1 MGKLLFFTILALS
14 VSFVCSILEA
24 VLLSITPAFVRAA
37 RDAGTKVGIRL
48 HRLKRDVDKPLA
60 AILSLNTIANTIG
73 AAGVGAQAAIVF
85 GNTYVGVI
93 SAILTLLILVFS
105 EIIPKTLG
113 ALHWRRLAPVAAWI
127 LPVMIRIL
135 FPLVWLA
142 MFITRRLSRNQKR
155 VGVSREELAALTA
168 IASTSDDFHARELK
182 IFQSMLSASRLK
194 AEDVMT
200 PRTVVFALQQD
211 QSVDASLLEHPNI
224 PFSRIP
230 VYSDQV
236 DDIDGFVLKD
246 DMLSWSATRK
256 GTQPLSGLKREI
268 LTVPDFLPLLAL
280 FEQLVDNRSHIALV
294 SDEHGGVEG
303 VVTLEDVVETMLGL
317 EIMDEA
323 DQVEDMRELAR
334 RLRERRRK
342 WRDRI
347 DRGREVFGSD
357 KEKE

>member
-1 MGKLLFFTILALS
+1 M
-14 VSFVCSILEA
+14 
-24 VLLSITPAFVRAA
+24 SITPAFVRAG
-37 RDAGTKVGIRL
+37 RDAGTRVGIQL
-48 HRLKRDVDKPLA
+48 YRLKRDVDKSLA

-85 GNTYVGVI
+85 GSSFVGVI
-93 SAILTLLILVFS
+93 SGILTLLILVFS

-113 ALHWRRLAPVAAWI
+113 ALHWRRLAPVAAWM
-127 LPVMIRIL
+127 LPVMITLL

-168 IASTSDDFHARELK
+168 IASTSDDFHQRELE

-211 QSVDASLLEHPNI
+211 GTVDDALTGHPRI

-230 VYSDQV
+230 VFSVQV
-236 DDIDGFVLKD
+236 DDMDGFVLKD
-246 DMLSWSATRK
+246 DMLSWSATGK
-256 GTQPLSGLKREI
+256 GDRPLSELKRDI
-268 LTVPDFLPLLAL
+268 LTVPDFLPLLSL
-280 FEQLVDNRSHIALV
+280 FEQLVDNRSHIAVV

-334 RLRERRRK
+334 RLREKRRTG
-342 WRDRI
+342 RDLI
-347 DRGREVFGSD
+347 DRGVEVNEQD
-357 KEKE
+357 KEE